1 MRSHVCHL
9 GDIAAAVAD
18 GELGHDDRDRALAH
32 ITWCPECRAD
42 VGGQRRGKAR
52 VVSAGVPDLPGGLL
66 DRLVAIPALSADE
79 SFALLRSE
87 LPTPPPGAG
96 TPRPPH
102 RVSMRRRRLS
112 AALMGSASV
121 LALGVWAAPSDT
133 SRVPYELVNAGG
145 HPASYGTVE
154 FTRMTGASQLRQLP
168 GFGFLGRP

>member
-1 MRSHVCHL
+1 MTAHVSHL

-42 VGGQRRGKAR
+42 VDGQRRGKAR
-52 VVSAGVPDLPGGLL
+52 VIGAGVPDLPPGLL
-66 DRLVAIPALSADE
+66 DRLIAIPSLSADE
-79 SFALLRSE
+79 AFALMHSE
-87 LPTPPPGAG
+87 LPTPSPGAG
-96 TPRPPH
+96 NPRSRH

-112 AALMGSASV
+112 AALVGSASV
-121 LALGVWAAPSDT
+121 LALGVWAAPNDT